1 MSFWALTKNLRYYTK
16 SLLLFHNFTTWI
28 TITKIYHLFMQ
39 IIPFLQ
45 NSKWLSRRKIVSLIQ
60 NGQIFLNN
68 EKIESFKSELKNW
81 DALTI
86 IDDEWNNENV
96 TISECSDSPKWKLIL
111 FNKPKWYVVS
121 KSDPHNSTIYE
132 LLPEEFKNRYYIG
145 RLDKDS
151 RGLVLLTD
159 TPALVNQFEHPKFGI
174 EKEYLIQLSTPFREW
189 DHQKVKSWI
198 IDEWEQLK
206 FLDIQPT
213 KNPLTYKVILNEW
226 KKRHIRRVIKKLW
239 YNLIDL
245 QRIKEAQYYLPD
257 DLPEGQWKYV

>member
-1 MSFWALTKNLRYYTK
+1 
-16 SLLLFHNFTTWI
+16 
-28 TITKIYHLFMQ
+28 MQ

-45 NSKWLSRRKIVSLIQ
+45 SLKWLSRRRIVSLIQ
-60 NGQIFLNN
+60 SGQIFLNN
-68 EKIESFKSELKNW
+68 EKIESFKSELK
-81 DALTI
+81 DGDILTI
-86 IDDEWNNENV
+86 IDDEWNKKNI
-96 TISECSDSPKWKLIL
+96 TISEKSDSPKWKLIL

-151 RGLVLLTD
+151 RWLVLLTN
-159 TPALVNQFEHPKFGI
+159 TPSLVHQFEHPKFQI
-174 EKEYLIQLSTPFREW
+174 EKEYLIQLSTPFHEW
-189 DHQKVKSWI
+189 DKQKVKSWI

-213 KNPLTYKVILNEW
+213 TNSLTYKVILNEW

-245 QRIKEAQYYLPD
+245 QRIKEAQYT
-257 DLPEGQWKYV
+257 LPEDLREGEWRFVE

>member
-1 MSFWALTKNLRYYTK
+1 MDYMQFM
-16 SLLLFHNFTTWI
+16 TWI
-28 TITKIYHLFMQ
+28 ITTKKYYLIMQ

-60 NGQIFLNN
+60 NDQIFLNN
-68 EKIESFKSELKNW
+68 EKIESYKSELEDW
-81 DALTI
+81 DILKI
-86 IDDEWNNENV
+86 IDGNWNKENI
-96 TISECSDSPKWKLIL
+96 TISENYDNPKWKLII

-159 TPALVNQFEHPKFGI
+159 TPALVHQFEHPKFEI
-174 EKEYLIQLSTPFREW
+174 EKEYLIQLSTPFKPE
-189 DHQKVKSWI
+189 DKQKAKSWI

-213 KNPLTYKVILNEW
+213 KEPLTYKVILNEG

-245 QRIKEAQYYLPD
+245 QRIKEAQYELPK
-257 DLPEGQWKYV
+257 DLPEGEWRAV

>member
-1 MSFWALTKNLRYYTK
+1 
-16 SLLLFHNFTTWI
+16 
-28 TITKIYHLFMQ
+28 MQ

-45 NSKWLSRRKIVSLIQ
+45 NSKWRSRRKIVSLIQ

-68 EKIESFKSELKNW
+68 EKIESFKSELKNK
-81 DALTI
+81 DILSI
-86 IDDEWNNENV
+86 IDENWNKENI
-96 TISECSDSPKWKLIL
+96 TISSESSSSKWKLIL

-121 KSDPHNSTIYE
+121 KSDPHNTTIYE
-132 LLPEEFKNRYYIG
+132 LLPPEFKNRYYIG

-159 TPALVNQFEHPKFGI
+159 TPALVNQFEHPKFQI

-189 DHQKVKSWI
+189 DKQKVKSWI

-206 FLDIQPT
+206 FLDIRPT
-213 KNPLTYKVILNEW
+213 KQPLTYKVILNEW

-245 QRIKEAQYYLPD
+245 QRIKEAQYTLPNN
-257 DLPEGQWKYV
+257 LQEGGWKFIK

>member
-1 MSFWALTKNLRYYTK
+1 
-16 SLLLFHNFTTWI
+16 
-28 TITKIYHLFMQ
+28 MQ

-60 NGQIFLNN
+60 NNQIFLNN

-81 DALTI
+81 DILTI
-86 IDDEWNNENV
+86 INEEWKKENITV
-96 TISECSDSPKWKLIL
+96 SESSESSKWKLIL
-111 FNKPKWYVVS
+111 YNKPKWYVVS

-159 TPALVNQFEHPKFGI
+159 TPALVHQFEHPKFQI
-174 EKEYLIQLSTPFREW
+174 EKEYLIQLTTPFREE
-189 DHQKVKSWI
+189 DKQRAKSWI

-213 KNPLTYKVILNEW
+213 ENTLTYKVILNEW
-226 KKRHIRRVIKKLW
+226 KKRHIRRVIKHLW

-245 QRIKEAQYYLPD
+245 QRIKEAQYTLPK
-257 DLPEGQWKYV
+257 DLPEGEYRFTD

>member
-1 MSFWALTKNLRYYTK
+1 MTYL
-16 SLLLFHNFTTWI
+16 
-28 TITKIYHLFMQ
+28 MQ

-68 EKIESFKSELKNW
+68 QRIESYKSELKNW
-81 DALTI
+81 DILTI
-86 IDDEWNNENV
+86 INEEWNKENI
-96 TISECSDSPKWKLIL
+96 TISEKSESPKWKLIL

-121 KSDPHNSTIYE
+121 KSDPHNATIYE

-159 TPALVNQFEHPKFGI
+159 TPALVHQFEHPKFQI
-174 EKEYLIQLSTPFREW
+174 EKEYLIQLSSPFKNEDR
-189 DHQKVKSWI
+189 QKVKSWI

-213 KNPLTYKVILNEW
+213 KDLLTYKVILNEW

-245 QRIKEAQYYLPD
+245 QRIKEAQYELPK
-257 DLPEGQWKYV
+257 DLPEGEWKCL

>member
-1 MSFWALTKNLRYYTK
+1 
-16 SLLLFHNFTTWI
+16 
-28 TITKIYHLFMQ
+28 MQ
-39 IIPFLQ
+39 IIPYLQ

-60 NGQIFLNN
+60 NNQIFLNN
-68 EKIESFKSELKNW
+68 EKLESFKSEVNNW
-81 DALTI
+81 DILTI
-86 IDDEWNNENV
+86 INKEWEKENITVSENNNNQ
-96 TISECSDSPKWKLIL
+96 WKLIL

-132 LLPEEFKNRYYIG
+132 LLPEEFKNRYYIW

-151 RGLVLLTD
+151 RWLILLTD
-159 TPALVNQFEHPKFGI
+159 TPALVNQFEHPKYQI
-174 EKEYLIQLSTPFREW
+174 EKEYLIQLTTPFREW
-189 DHQKVKSWI
+189 DKQKVKSWI

-213 KNPLTYKVILNEW
+213 NNSLTYKVILNEW

-245 QRIKEAQYYLPD
+245 QRIKEAQRSLPK
-257 DLPEGQWKYV
+257 DLKEGEWRYIK

>member
-1 MSFWALTKNLRYYTK
+1 
-16 SLLLFHNFTTWI
+16 
-28 TITKIYHLFMQ
+28 MQ
-39 IIPFLQ
+39 IISYLQ

-60 NGQIFLNN
+60 NNQIFLNN
-68 EKIESFKSELKNW
+68 EKLESFKSEINNW
-81 DALTI
+81 DILTI
-86 IDDEWNNENV
+86 INKEWEKENITVSENNN
-96 TISECSDSPKWKLIL
+96 SQWKLIF

-132 LLPEEFKNRYYIG
+132 LLPEEFKNRYYIW

-151 RGLVLLTD
+151 RWLILLTD
-159 TPALVNQFEHPKFGI
+159 TPALVNQFEHPKFQI
-174 EKEYLIQLSTPFREW
+174 EKEYLIQLTTPFREW
-189 DHQKVKSWI
+189 DKQKVKSWI

-213 KNPLTYKVILNEW
+213 NNPLTYKVILNEW

-245 QRIKEAQYYLPD
+245 QRIKEAQRSLPK
-257 DLPEGQWKYV
+257 DLKEGEWRYIK

>member
-1 MSFWALTKNLRYYTK
+1 
-16 SLLLFHNFTTWI
+16 
-28 TITKIYHLFMQ
+28 MQ
-39 IIPFLQ
+39 IISFLQ
-45 NSKWLSRRKIVSLIQ
+45 RYKWLSRRKIVSFIQ

-68 EKIESFKSELKNW
+68 EKIESYKSELRNW
-81 DALTI
+81 DNLTI
-86 IDDEWNNENV
+86 IDEEWNKENI
-96 TISECSDSPKWKLIL
+96 TISEKSESPKWKLIL

-159 TPALVNQFEHPKFGI
+159 TPSLVHQFEHPKFQI
-174 EKEYLIQLSTPFREW
+174 EKAYLIQLSTPFREW
-189 DHQKVKSWI
+189 DRQKVKSWI

-213 KNPLTYKVILNEW
+213 KQPLKYKVILNEW

-245 QRIKEAQYYLPD
+245 QRIKEAQYVLPN
-257 DLPEGQWKYV
+257 DLSEGEWKFV